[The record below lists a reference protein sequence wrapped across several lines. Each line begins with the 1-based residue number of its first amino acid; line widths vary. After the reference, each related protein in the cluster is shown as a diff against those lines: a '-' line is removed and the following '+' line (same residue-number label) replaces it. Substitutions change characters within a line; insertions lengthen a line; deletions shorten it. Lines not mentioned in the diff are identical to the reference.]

1 MLALQIDSTYLLK
14 LAFCGTLCQPRNRSG
29 LYVFLLAQ
37 PKPKGAQMQ
46 ILYACLAL
54 PVAYL
59 LGSIPVGVLVT
70 RLVKGVEVTE
80 IGSGR
85 TGATNVYRAAGI
97 WGLALTTL
105 GDVLKGVFAVQL
117 AHFATML
124 AQAVGPHSAGWSW
137 VVPLAGIAV
146 VAGHNWSVFLNF
158 RGGAG
163 TVTTVGVLA
172 AMNPWIAAAVVLL
185 GLIAMAISRMASVGS
200 ITLALAMAP
209 ALAVSAAIAST
220 PWAWISFGIVAG
232 AFTIYALLP
241 NIRRILSGQER
252 TLKLN
257 H

>member
-1 MLALQIDSTYLLK
+1 
-14 LAFCGTLCQPRNRSG
+14 
-29 LYVFLLAQ
+29 
-37 PKPKGAQMQ
+37 MQ
-46 ILYACLAL
+46 IFYACLATL
-54 PVAYL
+54 VAYL
-59 LGSIPVGVLVT
+59 LGSIPIGVLVT

-85 TGATNVYRAAGI
+85 TGATNVYRAAGV

-124 AQAVGPHSAGWSW
+124 AETAGPRGAGLSW
-137 VVPLAGIAV
+137 IVPLAGIAAI
-146 VAGHNWSVFLNF
+146 AGHNWSIFLKF

-172 AMNPWIAAAVVLL
+172 AMNPWVAAAVILL
-185 GLIAMAISRMASVGS
+185 GLIAMVLSRMASVGS
-200 ITLALAMAP
+200 ITLALAMGP
-209 ALAVSAAIAST
+209 ALAVSAAIAAT

-232 AFTIYALLP
+232 AFTVYSLLP

-252 TLKLN
+252 QLKLN